1 MYLLSEGC
9 VPVHCC
15 VQFGMNAALERMIEN
30 VLG

>member
-9 VPVHCC
+9 VPVRWC
-15 VQFGMNAALERMIEN
+15 VQFGMIAALERMIEN